1 MNAKYKN
8 LYQEL
13 VSRDMTDLDENSFY
27 NEYSQNDNK
36 FSELYSYLDSNEM
49 TDLDPETFK
58 LEYFGTPIIKKKSE
72 VESTDSSLEV
82 GSSERLSTTTTRQLE
97 PSIYILPSNP
107 GALYRK
113 KGDSWL
119 KKIGENYI
127 PLSKGD
133 VRARERILDKQAVLA
148 SDFQADWYSN
158 QPKEFEMEYGSVS
171 DAQIEEKFPGITK
184 ERWKGVTVGQPVTD
198 KSKIFRD
205 RDEEEASDLKMP
217 ETKIEPAT
225 FEGKLYMLEEGKDNE
240 NFYKNPVTE
249 ETYLYWLD
257 NNGKPKERL
266 DPIKSQ
272 EAVDMAA
279 NIIGESQMKQL
290 SKINKIDKIDLN
302 KRDVDKFLK
311 KELYGSNFG
320 FNQEGNELTINS
332 YFPGMNGDD
341 EGLENSITIDLSKSN
356 SSSIAKEFLRYNLFT
371 KREKE
376 SLENIKDTESYIDAM
391 INSNG
396 KIKMTSDRVDVISE
410 WARTEAMAVENDI
423 KRNEVDV
430 IDKDIKSYEEKTKL
444 FKKRVASGNMTQQ
457 EFDKENDDLSKLY
470 KDISIKQ
477 KRAQELSNRAQ
488 KLISAEELIQ
498 TKDATEEKGS
508 SLGAGLRSWVNSF
521 NVTPLKI
528 GLDISLAGGN
538 LMMGDEK
545 FAKLIDGNYGAKK
558 AKGLTD
564 AQIAN
569 YSQAKVKELN
579 DGLMELS
586 LERLTGTNKEYMQ
599 SSKRGMIFQALN
611 AVIESVGTAASGGAL
626 GKVGSTAAFFSM
638 SYNAMEDQMR
648 GPDFDHLNENEKK
661 LISVPYGL
669 VIGQMEKWGFDVAV
683 GAGKNP
689 LFNKFA
695 NYIVT
700 KTFKNLPK
708 NAGLIELNSAIQK
721 NIGASIAKGLIKI
734 TGAGV
739 SEGNVEFMQQEFE
752 GIQKF
757 AVNEI
762 LKNDNFNEEYFKDAP
777 DLSKAGG
784 WSKLMGQGV
793 DAFKLGFLAG
803 GMTSA
808 GASVKDNI
816 TDISSNNKFDIYK
829 SFVLNTESRNGWIA
843 SIKEDQKNG
852 KISPEEMNKK
862 IDELN
867 KSYSVLTKIPAS
879 LTTQSQR
886 EAFSLLQEREIIQNE
901 IKDKDPNLV
910 VKETNRIKEINEAL
924 KTTSEN
930 ATKENN
936 IVQQEGTAEGGI
948 SEYQGTG
955 EGQQKD
961 GVSQGGQRETTIN
974 EADSGDSTVASKVQQ
989 EEQVATYRAEEQA
1002 ELLKA
1007 IPKIE
1012 SYKVNGEIDKT
1023 LMPKTVLAKYNKI
1036 YDKYDNLISPLLETT
1051 GEVAIDKPVI
1061 TTNTTA
1067 EVERVKSLTPE
1078 SEDGATFNIDG
1089 TKYEGVGLVVPVDSM
1104 NTTTEELT
1112 PEMVADFVA
1121 ERQKMIG
1128 DAGVVKA
1135 GIYKFPNS
1143 NQVSIDLSV
1152 VVPETSREQAL
1163 EFARLAGQESL
1174 FDLETFENIK
1184 TGATGENP
1192 MKFTPEQ
1199 HREIS
1204 KALKEGR
1211 MPNVFGPTVEQEVEA
1226 IGQLLSGTDA
1236 QIDQKASMI
1245 VNKKISK
1252 AVSRAAKALS
1262 RIIPG
1267 TKFIVHDTDESYRA
1281 ATKEEGLKQSSNG
1294 EFNPKTNT
1302 IHINGTSANAR
1313 TVAHEVFHAILINKV
1328 KTDANAAAVTKRMV
1342 QAIASKINN
1351 NPELKK
1357 KLENFISNYEENIQ
1371 DEEKL
1376 AELVGMLSENYNS
1389 FSTSIKDIIA
1399 RWIDKLANIFGL
1411 DPFNRNETYD
1421 MLNTIAR
1428 KVAKGEVISE
1438 ADVQIIEDVD
1448 NRESFESQYIS
1459 ANGTVVIT
1467 PSNRKSKVAGT
1478 VVSESDLVDPKTLVG
1493 KPLEVFYYDNFT
1505 SSPYEL
1511 KNRIS
1516 GSSIKR
1522 VGEGGPGYSY
1532 RPEIKKA
1539 GIIAAFTNVTKVLNS
1554 IQGIRSRND
1563 VAKDSAVVGVA
1574 LQNKETGHL
1583 GNKTTERDFY
1593 SPSEGVIAQAINDKL
1608 LTENEAVEML
1618 RGAVEAYSATSKGSD
1633 PKSSL
1638 GFTSNDFSTLDDF
1651 YKKIGDVSFERRGTF
1666 NAIAIP
1672 SKEDLKITKAT
1683 KPYVVTWLNSGIHTL
1698 KEYFNDTTEQYT
1710 KEAEAHDIVKYLD
1723 PELNKIGVDS
1733 SVTISEAEKNRAK
1746 SMGVEIVTI
1755 SNDLIHTSYPVVMF
1769 GKNIGVP
1776 TTFHSVRDMSKD
1788 WGVPNPFFKAG
1799 RRSNKATPI
1808 IIPEIKTNEK
1818 KPATTRKQLIGKNAN
1833 LSQNVRDNLQVARDM
1848 ENAKKDAKT
1857 IRIATGWERG
1867 ADKKWRYEVPDIKF
1881 KKEFEGEFLFPIDKL
1896 ERIPSGKYVA
1906 KLSDL
1911 FDAKSLFESYNT
1923 EFQKELPLYN
1933 EDGTISKSGVL
1944 YKNFEKLENI
1954 DLYFQKGGYSEGSY
1968 DPMFNDINI
1977 SFKPGNSTNEEI
1989 LVTIAHEIQHY
2000 IQDREG
2006 FAGGTNINQTKNL
2019 AIEKLLNE
2027 IEQGDDAIIY
2037 YKIQSLL
2044 EKSKIDQVHD
2054 LLNKYSI
2061 KKYNKKID
2069 RAAYDLYL
2077 KYAGEVEARNVESR
2091 IKMTPEERRQTTL
2104 QETEDVSREDQ
2115 IIFFEE
2121 DQAAPRKQLSPEV
2134 SSKLTED
2141 KSGNFVFHHYS
2152 NEKRDVIK
2160 PGTGEN
2166 IITGKE
2172 EGGALSAV
2180 GGLAMYYTMD
2190 NQVEPGVGNVLN
2202 TVLVP
2207 NGKVYDFNSDPD
2219 NFYDE
2224 AKKRFEAARPSQSYS
2239 PNYQLAFI
2247 TQVAN
2252 ENGYDMVVAK
2262 WRNNELRAQTT
2273 MSLESSKD
2281 NVSMKPIAEETYKVG
2296 DNVEVYGSKAKITSI
2311 DGEIITFKGDGV
2323 GGQINFKRFPKNIS
2337 KQITPRKQIAEEV
2350 TGIEESMEPRKPQP
2364 ESDIPLYKFGNKI
2377 STTIDEDKPI
2387 SVLPLPERF
2396 MNGYE
2401 EATGK
2406 SVSKKDKESFLY
2418 KLGRDHDYKKGGVY
2432 IDISNRENKD
2442 TINGYVASSGEIN
2455 IDPNTGKPSLSI
2467 SENILDAEKKSTG
2480 RIIKTNL
2487 FKKKAGWNWKSDAD
2501 KSRYNK
2507 VETLVSVEVGSKHV
2521 YTLGFKSTT
2530 PIQLKNYSESKSEP
2544 RLRPTTNGQLFLGNY
2559 VGDIV
2564 IRGKT
2569 HPVYDNVYSF
2579 DQNDYQTLDRLN
2591 YKYLKPERLQS
2602 YYPTQRDETY
2612 RELKYNPSV
2621 TLKDRLTDADQY
2633 IFDKL
2638 GIKNAEY
2645 ISGGVEASVYDI
2657 GMGRVIRISKYPSNF
2672 SNNIVNKKIEGVIPV
2687 YSTGK
2692 VILPKRM
2699 FGLESYTGQVLK
2711 IKSREN
2717 ELKEPEPLYYSILK
2731 KGNSLNVK
2739 EDLNIILNKLIN
2751 YITKTLDKNI
2761 RFTNS
2766 IEDQLTILNEQELDE
2781 FKNNLDDKQLKDLNR
2796 IIEIKN
2802 NLKKIGVK
2810 ERDSHTDNYVR
2821 NSNGDL
2827 EAVDLQYVIFDE
2839 GSELP
2844 KTGEKNIIRKQN
2856 TNTINDIVRLTKAQ
2870 GFSDAAIR
2878 QYLKD
2883 QGYSDNNINDAMEP
2897 DTGDVTVSKIR
2908 EASKK
2913 ELLSRQKKMTI
2924 IDRIRFIRN
2933 KIIDRQSDIKR
2944 LIKGIGGKESIRA
2957 YNLLVSKAGASGFAN
2972 YRFKNAEADIYKG
2985 LSKNDLDT
2993 LEDIIYARRMV
3004 AINESRAKKG
3014 LEPYTGMD
3022 GYSEVKA
3029 LKDLDAIKN
3038 KIGEK
3043 KFNDL
3048 SKRAT
3053 IYFGVFSENLKKLY
3067 ESGRIN
3073 EETYINL
3080 RDIEYSP
3087 IKTIKYIIGYN
3098 LDAETIDKEA
3108 SKLGVS
3114 KKDILALTDS
3124 NENAIIFDS
3133 KWLLLLNVMSV
3144 EGRAFENKM
3153 LNEFSDAIDGATQE
3167 QRDAI
3172 SEFIIDN
3179 PIVKQTSTGSIQYK
3193 YNQNNVPV
3201 GYSIV
3206 SFFKNGVKKDLVV
3219 KEAYATQLLDIKS
3232 SNQGLNLIGTLTGA
3246 KILRFFA
3253 TGGNPLF
3260 IIGNTAVDFQN
3271 ILFFSDVYS
3280 KFKLFGGAQLSYD
3293 FVRKFLKGV
3302 STSNRKNKIY
3312 NEYVEHGGAM
3322 DFLSNDGLRA
3332 LKSLSPKNK
3341 ILNISQKVLIGYGNI
3356 MSYLGEKS
3364 ELAFRLAV
3372 YDKVKGDEISKFK
3385 KENGRD
3391 PDAKELDDIM
3401 YEATRNARETMD
3413 FNQGGSWVKAAD
3425 NMMPY
3430 LNASMQGFRRP
3441 LEYAK
3446 NNPLGFTSSLVQA
3459 SVMAGSVAALS
3470 LAALMRSVED
3480 DDDEEK
3486 KKILDVLESLSDYEK
3501 ATHHIIFTGKKDKD
3515 GEYEYYRIKK
3525 LPVLSV
3531 MSTITEQFTYK
3542 YLLSEAGIKYD
3553 VDQEVINKSI
3563 SASTPFTPSDIAS
3576 RNPLIS
3582 GLLTYSFNWD
3592 SFTGEKIFREPRDK
3606 KIAATAEGMY
3616 DDKVDQIYKEIA
3628 PSLGLS
3634 PIRTKAA
3641 IEKIVTS
3648 ENTNPTISIF
3658 YASVNGFFN
3667 KDGYG
3672 AEFSDAFSNV
3682 FDASARKLKRF
3693 TNKDNIRYKEEDNIE
3708 NREMIIETD
3717 IYNKEQKVYNTI
3729 KNTYKDGKE
3738 LSNGELVDLIKTNF
3752 DKKDYK
3758 KYAKKYYAY
3767 IKNMNIDRSVL
3778 DILYEDT
3785 PEVQALRLY
3794 NRYGSELDSEE
3805 KKTLSGVMRK
3815 ANMRLSKKAI
3825 YIYDKK
3831 YSNRK

>member
-1 MNAKYKN
+1 MGHGTMPVYSPKEIEIKELQYNKIPSKKIIEDDARVRALNKYFGKTASLDPIDQVYTNYDEQKKDNEYRVNDNNWQRKVPGAKSWTTVTDERAINALNRRYGKDVKYKAELKSVKPEPKLKFADVN
-8 LYQEL
+8 TSL
-13 VSRDMTDLDENSFY
+13 VSKTEEDAVGILSKKYGKYGFTFEQSGYGTDYIVAYNKDKTKEITVGFDEANPEEALKLKNFLEQNASKEKSNTALELEKKIKSLNSTHTSPSVKGYDILDRTNTLKYVLSDEYKTKFSSLSFDEMEDQINNYIKTSFQKSEDLDKFWASDAYKIFKKKKKEEFGARDERIDLLYTELQSAKSPADIKNIKSKISAY
-27 NEYSQNDNK
+27 LTEDVIQDQVKNYSMQLN
-36 FSELYSYLDSNEM
+36 
-49 TDLDPETFK
+49 DLD
-58 LEYFGTPIIKKKSE
+58 KS
-72 VESTDSSLEV
+72 
-82 GSSERLSTTTTRQLE
+82 
-97 PSIYILPSNP
+97 
-107 GALYRK
+107 A
-113 KGDSWL
+113 
-119 KKIGENYI
+119 KI
-127 PLSKGD
+127 
-133 VRARERILDKQAVLA
+133 LA
-148 SDFQADWYSN
+148 SDQKKYLQSVDDFNKLSQSGQMTQEEFDLAKKNLEDQAEKLGTRADFLMSSGKSIQNDQKKLNVVAGKYVAELSKSGGFFGGIMNSVLTGISKSIIEVPSTFVISLTESSGSEYFKLSPEEKQYYKDKGYSKDQTINLLVNNKIKDFKAETRKNLIDVLGADQTTQEYMKSSDRGFFAKAIFGVAESAPAMLMGVGGYAASFTGLAFQAYSSIEDEMLN
-158 QPKEFEMEYGSVS
+158 DADFETSSAGERAVVAVPYAVLMGVLENFGLKNIVKGSSFTGGIIKDILINSMKQMPKDGTKGLLQNIMTKEVKSVLAKGAFKIVNGAIAEFETGATQSLVLDIGLKALYN
-171 DAQIEEKFPGITK
+171 
-184 ERWKGVTVGQPVTD
+184 
-198 KSKIFRD
+198 KI
-205 RDEEEASDLKMP
+205 SQSGM
-217 ETKIEPAT
+217 
-225 FEGKLYMLEEGKDNE
+225 
-240 NFYKNPVTE
+240 TE
-249 ETYLYWLD
+249 EQISNLSGGEMFATPDTFGELTSTVLEDGLAEAIGGGTVSTFTTVVTGLKNGNISLYNEDDLNYLKEISQDSEFKKIIVANLKTEMLKG
-257 NNGKPKERL
+257 NLTKSEAQERL
-266 DPIKSQ
+266 D
-272 EAVDMAA
+272 AM
-279 NIIGESQMKQL
+279 NQL
-290 SKINKIDKIDLN
+290 S
-302 KRDVDKFLK
+302 
-311 KELYGSNFG
+311 S
-320 FNQEGNELTINS
+320 
-332 YFPGMNGDD
+332 
-341 EGLENSITIDLSKSN
+341 
-356 SSSIAKEFLRYNLFT
+356 
-371 KREKE
+371 
-376 SLENIKDTESYIDAM
+376 
-391 INSNG
+391 
-396 KIKMTSDRVDVISE
+396 
-410 WARTEAMAVENDI
+410 
-423 KRNEVDV
+423 
-430 IDKDIKSYEEKTKL
+430 
-444 FKKRVASGNMTQQ
+444 
-457 EFDKENDDLSKLY
+457 
-470 KDISIKQ
+470 
-477 KRAQELSNRAQ
+477 
-488 KLISAEELIQ
+488 
-498 TKDATEEKGS
+498 
-508 SLGAGLRSWVNSF
+508 
-521 NVTPLKI
+521 
-528 GLDISLAGGN
+528 
-538 LMMGDEK
+538 
-545 FAKLIDGNYGAKK
+545 
-558 AKGLTD
+558 
-564 AQIAN
+564 
-569 YSQAKVKELN
+569 
-579 DGLMELS
+579 
-586 LERLTGTNKEYMQ
+586 
-599 SSKRGMIFQALN
+599 
-611 AVIESVGTAASGGAL
+611 VIESIPDGLSE
-626 GKVGSTAAFFSM
+626 K
-638 SYNAMEDQMR
+638 DQ
-648 GPDFDHLNENEKK
+648 
-661 LISVPYGL
+661 IS
-669 VIGQMEKWGFDVAV
+669 
-683 GAGKNP
+683 
-689 LFNKFA
+689 
-695 NYIVT
+695 
-700 KTFKNLPK
+700 
-708 NAGLIELNSAIQK
+708 
-721 NIGASIAKGLIKI
+721 
-734 TGAGV
+734 
-739 SEGNVEFMQQEFE
+739 
-752 GIQKF
+752 
-757 AVNEI
+757 AVNI
-762 LKNDNFNEEYFKDAP
+762 LSEKNRLEKER
-777 DLSKAGG
+777 
-784 WSKLMGQGV
+784 QG
-793 DAFKLGFLAG
+793 
-803 GMTSA
+803 
-808 GASVKDNI
+808 
-816 TDISSNNKFDIYK
+816 
-829 SFVLNTESRNGWIA
+829 
-843 SIKEDQKNG
+843 
-852 KISPEEMNKK
+852 
-862 IDELN
+862 
-867 KSYSVLTKIPAS
+867 
-879 LTTQSQR
+879 
-886 EAFSLLQEREIIQNE
+886 
-901 IKDKDPNLV
+901 KDPALV
-910 VKETNRIKEINEAL
+910 TAQTDRINEINEEL
-924 KTTSEN
+924 KNISKN
-930 ATKENN
+930 ATKEDN
-936 IVQQEGTAEGGI
+936 IVQQEGKAEEVKKIFTELKGTKATDDSGAPLLVYHGGVKFDDFNPSQNKEDKGI
-948 SEYQGTG
+948 YFTDNEEFALYFAHQAELYERDKRGDDYSDIPEDLLETG
-955 EGQQKD
+955 EPFPEKYFKYAKVHKAYLDMKNPTIVDAIDAKSIPKNYQPNTD
-961 GVSQGGQRETTIN
+961 GFIAKSTGDFGYRGGQYVVFDPKQIKKVPEVSSKTQTDTTVNTTETAK
-974 EADSGDSTVASKVQQ
+974 EK
-989 EEQVATYRAEEQA
+989 VATLRAEEQA

-1012 SYKVNGEIDKT
+1012 KYKVDGKIDKT

-1036 YDKYDNLISPLLETT
+1036 YDKYDKLIRPLLETT
-1051 GEVAIDKPVI
+1051 GKVAIDKPVI

-1067 EVERVKSLTPE
+1067 EVERVKSLSFE
-1078 SEDGATFNIDG
+1078 AEDGATFNIDG

-1211 MPNVFGPTVEQEVEA
+1211 MPNVFDPTVEQEVEA
-1226 IGQLLSGTDA
+1226 IGQFLSGTDA

-1328 KTDANAAAVTKRMV
+1328 KADANAAAVTKRMV

-1448 NRESFESQYIS
+1448 NGESFESQYIS

-1666 NAIAIP
+1666 NAFAIP

-1698 KEYFNDTTEQYT
+1698 NEYFNDTTEQYT

-1723 PELNKIGVDS
+1723 PELDKIGVDS

-1755 SNDLIHTSYPVVMF
+1755 SSDLIHTSYPVVMF

-1818 KPATTRKQLIGKNAN
+1818 KPATTRKQLAPNGKPSK
-1833 LSQNVRDNLQVARDM
+1833 LDDVQWEQVRTPAF
-1848 ENAKKDAKT
+1848 
-1857 IRIATGWERG
+1857 
-1867 ADKKWRYEVPDIKF
+1867 KKWFGDWENDPQNASKIVDEETKEPLVVYHGSLKKGITTFNSQYFGKGAVGTNTNKGYYFTSSFDNAEFYADSDEYGNSDDYVYSVFLSIKN
-1881 KKEFEGEFLFPIDKL
+1881 P
-1896 ERIPSGKYVA
+1896 
-1906 KLSDL
+1906 KLSIVPTTTDITTQDGIISKNIL
-1911 FDAKSLFESYNT
+1911 DGS
-1923 EFQKELPLYN
+1923 EFSDIYVVFNPNQIKIA
-1933 EDGTISKSGVL
+1933 DGTNTTFDSA
-1944 YKNFEKLENI
+1944 E
-1954 DLYFQKGGYSEGSY
+1954 
-1968 DPMFNDINI
+1968 
-1977 SFKPGNSTNEEI
+1977 
-1989 LVTIAHEIQHY
+1989 A
-2000 IQDREG
+2000 
-2006 FAGGTNINQTKNL
+2006 
-2019 AIEKLLNE
+2019 
-2027 IEQGDDAIIY
+2027 
-2037 YKIQSLL
+2037 
-2044 EKSKIDQVHD
+2044 
-2054 LLNKYSI
+2054 SI
-2061 KKYNKKID
+2061 
-2069 RAAYDLYL
+2069 
-2077 KYAGEVEARNVESR
+2077 
-2091 IKMTPEERRQTTL
+2091 
-2104 QETEDVSREDQ
+2104 
-2115 IIFFEE
+2115 
-2121 DQAAPRKQLSPEV
+2121 RKQLSPEV
-2134 SSKLTED
+2134 SNKLTED

-2337 KQITPRKQIAEEV
+2337 KQITPRKQITEEV
-2350 TGIEESMEPRKPQP
+2350 TGIEESMEPRK
-2364 ESDIPLYKFGNKI
+2364 
-2377 STTIDEDKPI
+2377 
-2387 SVLPLPERF
+2387 
-2396 MNGYE
+2396 
-2401 EATGK
+2401 
-2406 SVSKKDKESFLY
+2406 
-2418 KLGRDHDYKKGGVY
+2418 
-2432 IDISNRENKD
+2432 
-2442 TINGYVASSGEIN
+2442 
-2455 IDPNTGKPSLSI
+2455 
-2467 SENILDAEKKSTG
+2467 
-2480 RIIKTNL
+2480 
-2487 FKKKAGWNWKSDAD
+2487 
-2501 KSRYNK
+2501 
-2507 VETLVSVEVGSKHV
+2507 
-2521 YTLGFKSTT
+2521 
-2530 PIQLKNYSESKSEP
+2530 
-2544 RLRPTTNGQLFLGNY
+2544 
-2559 VGDIV
+2559 
-2564 IRGKT
+2564 
-2569 HPVYDNVYSF
+2569 
-2579 DQNDYQTLDRLN
+2579 
-2591 YKYLKPERLQS
+2591 
-2602 YYPTQRDETY
+2602 
-2612 RELKYNPSV
+2612 
-2621 TLKDRLTDADQY
+2621 
-2633 IFDKL
+2633 
-2638 GIKNAEY
+2638 
-2645 ISGGVEASVYDI
+2645 
-2657 GMGRVIRISKYPSNF
+2657 
-2672 SNNIVNKKIEGVIPV
+2672 
-2687 YSTGK
+2687 
-2692 VILPKRM
+2692 
-2699 FGLESYTGQVLK
+2699 
-2711 IKSREN
+2711 
-2717 ELKEPEPLYYSILK
+2717 
-2731 KGNSLNVK
+2731 
-2739 EDLNIILNKLIN
+2739 
-2751 YITKTLDKNI
+2751 
-2761 RFTNS
+2761 
-2766 IEDQLTILNEQELDE
+2766 
-2781 FKNNLDDKQLKDLNR
+2781 
-2796 IIEIKN
+2796 
-2802 NLKKIGVK
+2802 
-2810 ERDSHTDNYVR
+2810 
-2821 NSNGDL
+2821 
-2827 EAVDLQYVIFDE
+2827 
-2839 GSELP
+2839 
-2844 KTGEKNIIRKQN
+2844 QN
-2856 TNTINDIVRLTKAQ
+2856 TDTINDIVRLAKAQ
-2870 GFSDAAIR
+2870 GFSDAATR

-2883 QGYSDNNINDAMEP
+2883 QGYSDKNINDAMEP

-2924 IDRIRFIRN
+2924 IDKIRFIRN

-2944 LIKGIGGKESIRA
+2944 LIKGIGSKESIRA

-3029 LKDLDAIKN
+3029 LNDLDAIKN

-3114 KKDILALTDS
+3114 KKDIMALTDS

-3356 MSYLGEKS
+3356 MSFLGEKS

-3470 LAALMRSVED
+3470 LAALTRSFG

-3486 KKILDVLESLSDYEK
+3486 KKVLDVLDSLSDYEK
-3501 ATHHIIFTGKKDKD
+3501 ATHHIIFTGKKNKD

-3553 VDQEVINKSI
+3553 VDQEVINRSI
-3563 SASTPFTPSDIAS
+3563 EASTPFSPSDIKS
-3576 RNPLIS
+3576 RNPLTSALI
-3582 GLLTYSFNWD
+3582 TYGWNED
-3592 SFTGEKIFREPRDK
+3592 TFTGEKIFREPRDK

-3658 YASVNGFFN
+3658 YASANGFFN

-3693 TNKDNIRYKEEDNIE
+3693 TNKNNIRYKEEDNIE
-3708 NREMIIETD
+3708 NLEMIIETD
-3717 IYNKEQKVYNTI
+3717 IYNKEQKVYNII

-3752 DKKDYK
+3752 EKKDYK
-3758 KYAKKYYAY
+3758 KYAKKYYTY

-3805 KKTLSGVMRK
+3805 KKVLSGVMRK
-3815 ANMRLSKKAI
+3815 ANMRLSKQAI
-3825 YIYDKK
+3825 YIYNKK

>member
-1 MNAKYKN
+1 MNAKYKD

-13 VSRDMTDLDENSFY
+13 VSRDLTSLDEDLFY
-27 NEYSQNDNK
+27 NEYSTNDQK
-36 FSELYSYLDSNEM
+36 FGELYSYLESEGL
-49 TDLDPETFK
+49 TSLDPETFK
-58 LEYFGTPIIKKKSE
+58 SEYLTDTPVEKKNPDVTELPLETGSSGRFTDQTTEDPSREANRKKVEANAEKVEANRKKYTKIFTGFPGKGDKEYEFKESDGVAHWYEANPKKAKALAELNAAKNATRPGPMGHGTMPVYSPAEIKKRESEYNKIAEKIIIEDDARVRALNNHFKKNASLDPIDQVYTNYDKEKKDNEYRINDDNWQRKVPGATSWTTVTDEGAVSALNRRYGKEVKYKPELKSVKQEPKLEFAGINTSLVSKTEGNAVTILSEKYGKYGFTFEETGYLTDYVIVYNKDKTKQITVGFDEANPEEALKLKSFLEQNASKENSYAYDKIQNKKETEADYYKYISSDEYKNDFKSLSYADMDKELNARIAFITRTGDPEKNTERIQALYKTNVYQIFKEKKKEEFGARDERIDLLYTELQSAKLPADIKKIKSKISAYLTEDVIQDQVKNYSMQLNDLDKSAKILASDQKEYLQSVEDFKKKSGQMTQAE
-72 VESTDSSLEV
+72 FDLGKKKLEDQAEKLGTRADFLMSSGKSIQNDQKKLNIVAGKYFTEKEKAGSFGGGVINSLLIGTSKLLEELNPKKLIL
-82 GSSERLSTTTTRQLE
+82 GIFEEDYKKYSYDRLA
-97 PSIYILPSNP
+97 P
-107 GALYRK
+107 
-113 KGDSWL
+113 
-119 KKIGENYI
+119 
-127 PLSKGD
+127 
-133 VRARERILDKQAVLA
+133 
-148 SDFQADWYSN
+148 
-158 QPKEFEMEYGSVS
+158 
-171 DAQIEEKFPGITK
+171 EEKEYYK
-184 ERWKGVTVGQPVTD
+184 DKGY
-198 KSKIFRD
+198 S
-205 RDEEEASDLKMP
+205 SDDVKNIILN
-217 ETKIEPAT
+217 TKI
-225 FEGKLYMLEEGKDNE
+225 
-240 NFYKNPVTE
+240 
-249 ETYLYWLD
+249 
-257 NNGKPKERL
+257 
-266 DPIKSQ
+266 
-272 EAVDMAA
+272 
-279 NIIGESQMKQL
+279 
-290 SKINKIDKIDLN
+290 
-302 KRDVDKFLK
+302 
-311 KELYGSNFG
+311 
-320 FNQEGNELTINS
+320 
-332 YFPGMNGDD
+332 
-341 EGLENSITIDLSKSN
+341 
-356 SSSIAKEFLRYNLFT
+356 
-371 KREKE
+371 
-376 SLENIKDTESYIDAM
+376 
-391 INSNG
+391 
-396 KIKMTSDRVDVISE
+396 
-410 WARTEAMAVENDI
+410 
-423 KRNEVDV
+423 
-430 IDKDIKSYEEKTKL
+430 KDIKDKT
-444 FKKRVASGNMTQQ
+444 RN
-457 EFDKENDDLSKLY
+457 
-470 KDISIKQ
+470 
-477 KRAQELSNRAQ
+477 
-488 KLISAEELIQ
+488 
-498 TKDATEEKGS
+498 
-508 SLGAGLRSWVNSF
+508 SL
-521 NVTPLKI
+521 
-528 GLDISLAGGN
+528 
-538 LMMGDEK
+538 
-545 FAKLIDGNYGAKK
+545 
-558 AKGLTD
+558 
-564 AQIAN
+564 
-569 YSQAKVKELN
+569 
-579 DGLMELS
+579 
-586 LERLTGTNKEYMQ
+586 
-599 SSKRGMIFQALN
+599 
-611 AVIESVGTAASGGAL
+611 IESVGADLTTQEYMKSADRGLFEKAIFGVAESTPAMLMGFGGYGASFTALSAQAFSSIEDEMFNDADFETSSARERALVAVPYAALMGVLENFGLKNIVKGSSFTGGILKDILINSIKSAPKGANMGVLQSIMTKEVKSAL
-626 GKVGSTAAFFSM
+626 GKGTLKIVNGAIAEFETGATQSLVLDIGLKSL
-638 SYNAMEDQMR
+638 SN
-648 GPDFDHLNENEKK
+648 
-661 LISVPYGL
+661 LISQSGMTEEEISNLSGGEMFATPDTLGELTSTVLEDGL
-669 VIGQMEKWGFDVAV
+669 AEAIGGATMSTFTTVASGLKNGNISLYNEDDLNYLKEISQDTEFKKIIVANLKTEMLKGNLTKSEAQERLDAMNELSSVIQSIPD
-683 GAGKNP
+683 
-689 LFNKFA
+689 
-695 NYIVT
+695 
-700 KTFKNLPK
+700 
-708 NAGLIELNSAIQK
+708 GLSAKDQI
-721 NIGASIAKGLIKI
+721 S
-734 TGAGV
+734 
-739 SEGNVEFMQQEFE
+739 
-752 GIQKF
+752 
-757 AVNEI
+757 AVNTLSE
-762 LKNDNFNEEYFKDAP
+762 KN
-777 DLSKAGG
+777 
-784 WSKLMGQGV
+784 
-793 DAFKLGFLAG
+793 
-803 GMTSA
+803 
-808 GASVKDNI
+808 
-816 TDISSNNKFDIYK
+816 
-829 SFVLNTESRNGWIA
+829 R
-843 SIKEDQKNG
+843 
-852 KISPEEMNKK
+852 
-862 IDELN
+862 
-867 KSYSVLTKIPAS
+867 LTK
-879 LTTQSQR
+879 
-886 EAFSLLQEREIIQNE
+886 EIQG
-901 IKDKDPNLV
+901 KDPALV
-910 VKETNRIKEINEAL
+910 TAQTDRINEINEEL
-924 KTTSEN
+924 KNISKN
-930 ATKENN
+930 ATKEDN
-936 IVQQEGTAEGGI
+936 IKQQEGTAEGGI
-948 SEYQGTG
+948 SEYQGTS
-955 EGQQKD
+955 EGQQEV
-961 GVSQGGQRETTIN
+961 GVSQGGQREATIN

-989 EEQVATYRAEEQA
+989 EEQVAAYRAEEQA

-1023 LMPKTVLAKYNKI
+1023 LMPKTVLAKYNSI
-1036 YDKYDNLISPLLETT
+1036 YNKYDNLISPLLEPT
-1051 GEVAIDKPVI
+1051 GEVVIDKPVI

-1067 EVERVKSLTPE
+1067 EVDRVKSLTPD

-1174 FDLETFENIK
+1174 FDLATFENIK

-1192 MKFTPEQ
+1192 MSFSPEQ

-1211 MPNVFGPTVEQEVEA
+1211 MPNVFGTTVEQEVEA

-1262 RIIPG
+1262 KIIPG

-1294 EFNPKTNT
+1294 EFNAKTNT

-1342 QAIASKINN
+1342 QDIASKINN

-1371 DEEKL
+1371 NEEKL

-1389 FSTSIKDIIA
+1389 FSASIKDIIA

-1438 ADVQIIEDVD
+1438 ADVKIIEDVD
-1448 NRESFESQYIS
+1448 NGESFESQYVS
-1459 ANGTVVIT
+1459 SNGTVVIT

-1478 VVSESDLVDPKTLVG
+1478 VVSESDLIDPKTLVG
-1493 KPLEVFYYDNFT
+1493 KPLEVFYYDNLT

-1516 GSSIKR
+1516 GSTIER

-1539 GIIAAFTNVTKVLNS
+1539 EIIAAFTNVTKVLNS

-1563 VAKDSAVVGVA
+1563 VAKESAVVGVA

-1583 GNKTTERDFY
+1583 GNKTTEKDFY
-1593 SPSEGVIAQAINDKL
+1593 SPSEGVIAQAINDEL

-1618 RGAVEAYSATSKGSD
+1618 RGAVDAYAATSKGSD

-1651 YKKIGDVSFERRGTF
+1651 YKKIGAVSFERRGTF

-1672 SKEDLKITKAT
+1672 SKADLKITKAT

-1723 PELNKIGVDS
+1723 PELDKIGVDS

-1788 WGVPNPFFKAG
+1788 WDVPNPFFKAG
-1799 RRSNKATPI
+1799 RRSDKAIPI
-1808 IIPEIKTNEK
+1808 IIPKIKANEK
-1818 KPATTRKQLIGKNAN
+1818 KPATTRKQLAPNGKPSKLNDV
-1833 LSQNVRDNLQVARDM
+1833 QWEQVRTPAF
-1848 ENAKKDAKT
+1848 
-1857 IRIATGWERG
+1857 
-1867 ADKKWRYEVPDIKF
+1867 KKWFGDWENDPQNASKVVDENGEPLVVYHGSLKKGITTFSPQYFGKGAVGTNTNNGYYFTSSFDNAEFYADSDEYGNSDDYVYSVFLSIKN
-1881 KKEFEGEFLFPIDKL
+1881 P
-1896 ERIPSGKYVA
+1896 
-1906 KLSDL
+1906 KLSIVPTTTDITTQDGIISKNIL
-1911 FDAKSLFESYNT
+1911 DGSQFSDIYVVFNPNQIKLA
-1923 EFQKELPLYN
+1923 
-1933 EDGTISKSGVL
+1933 DGTNTTFDSA
-1944 YKNFEKLENI
+1944 E
-1954 DLYFQKGGYSEGSY
+1954 
-1968 DPMFNDINI
+1968 
-1977 SFKPGNSTNEEI
+1977 
-1989 LVTIAHEIQHY
+1989 A
-2000 IQDREG
+2000 
-2006 FAGGTNINQTKNL
+2006 
-2019 AIEKLLNE
+2019 
-2027 IEQGDDAIIY
+2027 
-2037 YKIQSLL
+2037 
-2044 EKSKIDQVHD
+2044 
-2054 LLNKYSI
+2054 SI
-2061 KKYNKKID
+2061 
-2069 RAAYDLYL
+2069 
-2077 KYAGEVEARNVESR
+2077 
-2091 IKMTPEERRQTTL
+2091 
-2104 QETEDVSREDQ
+2104 
-2115 IIFFEE
+2115 
-2121 DQAAPRKQLSPEV
+2121 RKQLSPEV

-2152 NEKRDVIK
+2152 NDKRDVIK

-2224 AKKRFEAARPSQSYS
+2224 AKKRFEATRPSQSFN

-2252 ENGYDMVVAK
+2252 ENGYDMVVTK

-2273 MSLESSKD
+2273 MSLEASKD

-2296 DNVEVYGSKAKITSI
+2296 DNVEVYGSKGKITSI
-2311 DGEIITFKGDGV
+2311 DGDIITFKGEGV

-2350 TGIEESMEPRKPQP
+2350 TGIEESISPRKQKP

-2487 FKKKAGWNWKSDAD
+2487 FKKKAGWNWKSGAD

-2544 RLRPTTNGQLFLGNY
+2544 RLRPTTNGQIFLGNY

-2591 YKYLKPERLQS
+2591 YKYLKPERLQRD
-2602 YYPTQRDETY
+2602 YPTQRDETY
-2612 RELKYNPSV
+2612 KELKYNPSV

-2699 FGLESYTGQVLK
+2699 FGLESYSGEVIK

-2717 ELKEPEPLYYSILK
+2717 RTNEPQPLYYSILK
-2731 KGNSLNVK
+2731 KGDSLNVK
-2739 EDLNIILNKLIN
+2739 EDLNIILNKLVN
-2751 YITKTLDKNI
+2751 YIVRTLDKSV
-2761 RFTNS
+2761 RFTSS
-2766 IEDQLTILNEQELDE
+2766 IEDQLSILNEQELDQ
-2781 FKNNLDDKQLKDLNR
+2781 FKNNLDDNQLKDLNR

-2802 NLKKIGVK
+2802 NLKEIGIK
-2810 ERDSHTDNYVR
+2810 ERDSHTGNYVR

-2827 EAVDLQYVIFDE
+2827 EAIDFGFIVFEE
-2839 GSELP
+2839 GAELP
-2844 KTGEKNIIRKQN
+2844 KTGEKNIIRKQQPMN
-2856 TNTINDIVRLTKAQ
+2856 INDIVKLTKAQ

-2883 QGYSDNNINDAMEP
+2883 QGYSDKNINDAMEP

-2944 LIKGIGGKESIRA
+2944 LIKGIGSKESIRA

-3167 QRDAI
+3167 QRDAM

-3232 SNQGLNLIGTLTGA
+3232 TNQALNLIGTLTGA

-3459 SVMAGSVAALS
+3459 SIMAGSVAALS
-3470 LAALMRSVED
+3470 LAALIRSVG

-3486 KKILDVLESLSDYEK
+3486 KKVLDVLDSLSDYEK

-3648 ENTNPTISIF
+3648 ENTNPMISIF
-3658 YASVNGFFN
+3658 YASANGFFN

-3708 NREMIIETD
+3708 NLEMIIETD

-3738 LSNGELVDLIKTNF
+3738 LSNGELIDLIKTNF
-3752 DKKDYK
+3752 EKKDYK

-3778 DILYEDT
+3778 DILYEET

-3805 KKTLSGVMRK
+3805 KNILSGVMRK
-3815 ANMRLSKKAI
+3815 ANMRLSKQAI
-3825 YIYDKK
+3825 YIYNKK

>member
-1 MNAKYKN
+1 MNDEYLKK
-8 LYQEL
+8 LYGWI
-13 VSRDMTDLDENSFY
+13 NS
-27 NEYSQNDNK
+27 NDSSYGEK
-36 FSELYSYLDSNEM
+36 FSYEQFSNKMEDGVYAEKM
-49 TDLDPETFK
+49 HGWVKGIDPNFFSLEDFNFK
-58 LEYFGTPIIKKKSE
+58 IKKKSQ
-72 VESTDSSLEV
+72 VESTESDSEV
-82 GSSERLSTTTTRQLE
+82 GSLEPSSTTTTRPSESSTSGKTETFTGYPGKEKNKYDFKESDGVAHWYE
-97 PSIYILPSNP
+97 PNPKKDKALTELNSMRNAPPKPGPTGQGSMPAFSPEEIKRKELQYNKIPSKKIIEDDDRVRALNKQFGKNASLDPIDQVYTNYDEQKKDNEYRVNDNNWQRKVP
-107 GALYRK
+107 GAK
-113 KGDSWL
+113 SWTTVTDERAVNALNRRYGKEVKYKAEL
-119 KKIGENYI
+119 KSVKPEPKLKFADVNTSLVSKTEEDAVGT
-127 PLSKGD
+127 LSKKYGKYGFTFEQSGYGTDYVVAYNKDKTKEITVGFDEANPEEALKLKNFLEQNALKENSSTYNNIQNKKETETDYYKYISSDEYKNDFKSLSYDDMDKELNTRIGFISKTGD
-133 VRARERILDKQAVLA
+133 PEKRKERIDSLYESNVYKIFKEKKKEEFSARDERIDLLYTELQSAKSPADIKNIKSKITAYLTEDIIQDQVKNYSIQLNDLDKSAKILA
-148 SDFQADWYSN
+148 SDQKKYLQSVDDFNKLSQSGQMTQEEFDLAKKNLEDQAEKLGTRADFLMSSGKSIQNDQKKLNVIAGKYVTEKEKAGSFGGGILNSVIIGTEKILGELNPKKLILGIFEEDYKKYSYDRLAPEEKQYYKDKGYSSDDVKN
-158 QPKEFEMEYGSVS
+158 MMVNDKLKEIKNKSKESLIKSLGADQTTQEYMKSGDRGVFAKAIFGVAESAPAMLMGLGGYAASFTGLAAQAYSSIEDEMLNDADFETSSGRERALVAVPYAVLMGVLENFGLKNVVKGSSFTGGIVKDILINSMKQMPKDGTKGLLQNIMTKEVKSVLAKGAFKIVNGAIAEFETGATQSLVL
-171 DAQIEEKFPGITK
+171 DIGL
-184 ERWKGVTVGQPVTD
+184 
-198 KSKIFRD
+198 KSLSNLI
-205 RDEEEASDLKMP
+205 SQSGM
-217 ETKIEPAT
+217 
-225 FEGKLYMLEEGKDNE
+225 
-240 NFYKNPVTE
+240 TE
-249 ETYLYWLD
+249 EQISNLSGGEMFATPDTLGELTSTVLEDGLAEAIGGATMSTFITVVTGLKNGNISLYNEDDLNYLKEISQDSEFKKIIVAKLKTEMLKG
-257 NNGKPKERL
+257 NLTKSEAQERL
-266 DPIKSQ
+266 D
-272 EAVDMAA
+272 AM
-279 NIIGESQMKQL
+279 NQL
-290 SKINKIDKIDLN
+290 S
-302 KRDVDKFLK
+302 
-311 KELYGSNFG
+311 S
-320 FNQEGNELTINS
+320 
-332 YFPGMNGDD
+332 
-341 EGLENSITIDLSKSN
+341 
-356 SSSIAKEFLRYNLFT
+356 
-371 KREKE
+371 
-376 SLENIKDTESYIDAM
+376 
-391 INSNG
+391 
-396 KIKMTSDRVDVISE
+396 
-410 WARTEAMAVENDI
+410 
-423 KRNEVDV
+423 
-430 IDKDIKSYEEKTKL
+430 
-444 FKKRVASGNMTQQ
+444 
-457 EFDKENDDLSKLY
+457 
-470 KDISIKQ
+470 
-477 KRAQELSNRAQ
+477 
-488 KLISAEELIQ
+488 
-498 TKDATEEKGS
+498 
-508 SLGAGLRSWVNSF
+508 
-521 NVTPLKI
+521 
-528 GLDISLAGGN
+528 
-538 LMMGDEK
+538 
-545 FAKLIDGNYGAKK
+545 
-558 AKGLTD
+558 
-564 AQIAN
+564 
-569 YSQAKVKELN
+569 
-579 DGLMELS
+579 
-586 LERLTGTNKEYMQ
+586 
-599 SSKRGMIFQALN
+599 
-611 AVIESVGTAASGGAL
+611 VIESIPDGLSE
-626 GKVGSTAAFFSM
+626 K
-638 SYNAMEDQMR
+638 DQI
-648 GPDFDHLNENEKK
+648 N
-661 LISVPYGL
+661 
-669 VIGQMEKWGFDVAV
+669 
-683 GAGKNP
+683 
-689 LFNKFA
+689 
-695 NYIVT
+695 
-700 KTFKNLPK
+700 
-708 NAGLIELNSAIQK
+708 
-721 NIGASIAKGLIKI
+721 
-734 TGAGV
+734 
-739 SEGNVEFMQQEFE
+739 
-752 GIQKF
+752 
-757 AVNEI
+757 AVNI
-762 LKNDNFNEEYFKDAP
+762 LSEKNRLEKER
-777 DLSKAGG
+777 
-784 WSKLMGQGV
+784 QG
-793 DAFKLGFLAG
+793 
-803 GMTSA
+803 
-808 GASVKDNI
+808 
-816 TDISSNNKFDIYK
+816 
-829 SFVLNTESRNGWIA
+829 
-843 SIKEDQKNG
+843 
-852 KISPEEMNKK
+852 
-862 IDELN
+862 
-867 KSYSVLTKIPAS
+867 
-879 LTTQSQR
+879 
-886 EAFSLLQEREIIQNE
+886 
-901 IKDKDPNLV
+901 KDPALV
-910 VKETNRIKEINEAL
+910 TAQTDRINEINEEL
-924 KTTSEN
+924 KNISKN

-989 EEQVATYRAEEQA
+989 EEQVATLRAEEQA

-1036 YDKYDNLISPLLETT
+1036 YDKYDKLISPLLETT

-1067 EVERVKSLTPE
+1067 EVERVKSLSFE
-1078 SEDGATFNIDG
+1078 AEDGATFNIDG
-1089 TKYEGVGLVVPVDSM
+1089 TKYEGVGLVVAVDSM

-1152 VVPETSREQAL
+1152 VVPETSREQAI

-1438 ADVQIIEDVD
+1438 ADVKTISYKKDVEL
-1448 NRESFESQYIS
+1448 NAE
-1459 ANGTVVIT
+1459 T
-1467 PSNRKSKVAGT
+1467 RKSLSEQDSIKIAKEVVDKTIKGKAIPTWIQKKTSNKVKF
-1478 VVSESDLVDPKTLVG
+1478 VSFSGEINQKNVKENAPSSYNSIAAKLSNYNTFNINVKQELNNSLVG
-1493 KPLEVFYYDNFT
+1493 ASKESINKALEYNKKKLLPKIN
-1505 SSPYEL
+1505 SLL
-1511 KNRIS
+1511 KEIVKIKSNKKLTKEEKLSKIS
-1516 GSSIKR
+1516 IR
-1522 VGEGGPGYSY
+1522 NEAIVN
-1532 RPEIKKA
+1532 IKK
-1539 GIIAAFTNVTKVLNS
+1539 IAKMKDLNDQLDAVLNIEHKS
-1554 IQGIRSRND
+1554 T
-1563 VAKDSAVVGVA
+1563 KDSLYNSMFYDLSTNLKRLKGLELA
-1574 LQNKETGHL
+1574 NK
-1583 GNKTTERDFY
+1583 
-1593 SPSEGVIAQAINDKL
+1593 SEDI
-1608 LTENEAVEML
+1608 
-1618 RGAVEAYSATSKGSD
+1618 
-1633 PKSSL
+1633 
-1638 GFTSNDFSTLDDF
+1638 
-1651 YKKIGDVSFERRGTF
+1651 YKK
-1666 NAIAIP
+1666 A
-1672 SKEDLKITKAT
+1672 K
-1683 KPYVVTWLNSGIHTL
+1683 
-1698 KEYFNDTTEQYT
+1698 
-1710 KEAEAHDIVKYLD
+1710 DIVKSNLLSVYNSVSPRIRQISKLWYD
-1723 PELNKIGVDS
+1723 GANLIAQDMANSYEL
-1733 SVTISEAEKNRAK
+1733 
-1746 SMGVEIVTI
+1746 
-1755 SNDLIHTSYPVVMF
+1755 
-1769 GKNIGVP
+1769 
-1776 TTFHSVRDMSKD
+1776 
-1788 WGVPNPFFKAG
+1788 
-1799 RRSNKATPI
+1799 
-1808 IIPEIKTNEK
+1808 TNEQAAAII
-1818 KPATTRKQLIGKNAN
+1818 ATQ
-1833 LSQNVRDNLQVARDM
+1833 SPQMPWFDNLHLADVIMNLMHSESNSIFTKELFDYYVSKSEGYAEQ
-1848 ENAKKDAKT
+1848 KK
-1857 IRIATGWERG
+1857 
-1867 ADKKWRYEVPDIKF
+1867 Y
-1881 KKEFEGEFLFPIDKL
+1881 
-1896 ERIPSGKYVA
+1896 IPTLSKAIGTPLS

-1911 FDAKSLFESYNT
+1911 DAAIFIRAYYDTKLSRKAPIRIPTGTAISEDQKGDSSFSGYSVIAKGISIFRDGSIENISNQLGEANKVRNFYMNIVDPSDKRAVTIDTHAMAIALFKPLASNDYEVNFDAATFAFYADAYRELADELGIEARALQSITWEAARAIFPAKEKAKSGYKEKISNIWDELVSGNKSLYKVQEEIFNQAQDPNIT
-1923 EFQKELPLYN
+1923 EW
-1933 EDGTISKSGVL
+1933 
-1944 YKNFEKLENI
+1944 
-1954 DLYFQKGGYSEGSY
+1954 SEY
-1968 DPMFNDINI
+1968 INI
-1977 SFKPGNSTNEEI
+1977 LKDEKARTNVSGRIVGLEGAGATDNMGAIPGTSIGKSKPS
-1989 LVTIAHEIQHY
+1989 
-2000 IQDREG
+2000 
-2006 FAGGTNINQTKNL
+2006 GGT
-2019 AIEKLLNE
+2019 
-2027 IEQGDDAIIY
+2027 GV
-2037 YKIQSLL
+2037 S
-2044 EKSKIDQVHD
+2044 
-2054 LLNKYSI
+2054 
-2061 KKYNKKID
+2061 
-2069 RAAYDLYL
+2069 
-2077 KYAGEVEARNVESR
+2077 SR
-2091 IKMTPEERRQTTL
+2091 GAK
-2104 QETEDVSREDQ
+2104 VS
-2115 IIFFEE
+2115 
-2121 DQAAPRKQLSPEV
+2121 PRKQLSPEV

-2350 TGIEESMEPRKPQP
+2350 TGIEESMEPRK
-2364 ESDIPLYKFGNKI
+2364 
-2377 STTIDEDKPI
+2377 
-2387 SVLPLPERF
+2387 
-2396 MNGYE
+2396 
-2401 EATGK
+2401 
-2406 SVSKKDKESFLY
+2406 
-2418 KLGRDHDYKKGGVY
+2418 
-2432 IDISNRENKD
+2432 
-2442 TINGYVASSGEIN
+2442 
-2455 IDPNTGKPSLSI
+2455 
-2467 SENILDAEKKSTG
+2467 
-2480 RIIKTNL
+2480 
-2487 FKKKAGWNWKSDAD
+2487 
-2501 KSRYNK
+2501 
-2507 VETLVSVEVGSKHV
+2507 
-2521 YTLGFKSTT
+2521 
-2530 PIQLKNYSESKSEP
+2530 
-2544 RLRPTTNGQLFLGNY
+2544 
-2559 VGDIV
+2559 
-2564 IRGKT
+2564 
-2569 HPVYDNVYSF
+2569 
-2579 DQNDYQTLDRLN
+2579 
-2591 YKYLKPERLQS
+2591 
-2602 YYPTQRDETY
+2602 
-2612 RELKYNPSV
+2612 
-2621 TLKDRLTDADQY
+2621 
-2633 IFDKL
+2633 
-2638 GIKNAEY
+2638 
-2645 ISGGVEASVYDI
+2645 
-2657 GMGRVIRISKYPSNF
+2657 
-2672 SNNIVNKKIEGVIPV
+2672 
-2687 YSTGK
+2687 
-2692 VILPKRM
+2692 
-2699 FGLESYTGQVLK
+2699 
-2711 IKSREN
+2711 
-2717 ELKEPEPLYYSILK
+2717 
-2731 KGNSLNVK
+2731 
-2739 EDLNIILNKLIN
+2739 
-2751 YITKTLDKNI
+2751 
-2761 RFTNS
+2761 
-2766 IEDQLTILNEQELDE
+2766 
-2781 FKNNLDDKQLKDLNR
+2781 
-2796 IIEIKN
+2796 
-2802 NLKKIGVK
+2802 
-2810 ERDSHTDNYVR
+2810 
-2821 NSNGDL
+2821 
-2827 EAVDLQYVIFDE
+2827 
-2839 GSELP
+2839 
-2844 KTGEKNIIRKQN
+2844 QN

-2883 QGYSDNNINDAMEP
+2883 QGYSDKNINDAMEP

-2944 LIKGIGGKESIRA
+2944 LIKGIGSKESIRA

-2985 LSKNDLDT
+2985 LSKNDLDI

-3391 PDAKELDDIM
+3391 PDVKELDDIM

-3606 KIAATAEGMY
+3606 KIAATAEGLY

-3648 ENTNPTISIF
+3648 ENTNPMISIF
-3658 YASVNGFFN
+3658 YASANGFFN

-3717 IYNKEQKVYNTI
+3717 IYNKEQKVYNII
-3729 KNTYKDGKE
+3729 KNAYKDGKE
-3738 LSNGELVDLIKTNF
+3738 LSNGELVDLINTNF
-3752 DKKDYK
+3752 EKKDYK

-3767 IKNMNIDRSVL
+3767 IKNMNIDRSIL
-3778 DILYEDT
+3778 DILYEET

-3805 KKTLSGVMRK
+3805 IKVLSGVISK
-3815 ANMRLSKKAI
+3815 AGMGLSKQAI